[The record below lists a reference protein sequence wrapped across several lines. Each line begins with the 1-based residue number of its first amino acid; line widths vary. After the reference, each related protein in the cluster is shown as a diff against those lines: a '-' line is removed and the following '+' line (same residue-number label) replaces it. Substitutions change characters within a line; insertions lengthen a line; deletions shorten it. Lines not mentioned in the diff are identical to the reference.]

1 MKQSREAFPIRSPA
15 KVCSRIQRPFRGP
28 IESRPPALEKPAK
41 DASDCRVLDGLRR
54 FAFATP
60 HGLVRIREDR
70 INDVAEARSGVAP
83 VFLVELLVAEVR
95 RVSQIVTPRR
105 KLYRS
110 DASSNARMTMA
121 GVVEMMA
128 RPRRLPPPRSS
139 VQEHV
144 SEASRIE
151 A

>member
-1 MKQSREAFPIRSPA
+1 
-15 KVCSRIQRPFRGP
+15 
-28 IESRPPALEKPAK
+28 
-41 DASDCRVLDGLRR
+41 
-54 FAFATP
+54 
-60 HGLVRIREDR
+60 
-70 INDVAEARSGVAP
+70 
-83 VFLVELLVAEVR
+83 
-95 RVSQIVTPRR
+95 
-105 KLYRS
+105 
-110 DASSNARMTMA
+110 MTMA